1 MATFDARE
9 SVKKLESFT
18 FVDLDGEEHELPHMK
33 SVKSALVQ
41 RLQAGD
47 EDALRE
53 IAGEDAFEALQEMP
67 AGVGEDLSNAWAE
80 HSGAS
85 GKERSPSSPTKKP
98 SKPRKRT

>member
-1 MATFDARE
+1 MATFDARKSIQQFE
-9 SVKKLESFT
+9 PFT
-18 FVDLDGEEHELPHMK
+18 FIDLDGDEHELPHMK
-33 SVKSALVQ
+33 SVTSGLVQ

-53 IAGEDAFEALQEMP
+53 IAGDDAFEALQEMP
-67 AGVGEDLSNAWAE
+67 SGVGEELSRAWAE

-85 GKERSPSSPTKKP
+85 GKGPSPSSPTKKP